1 VWNSGAERVEEDVG
15 EGEGE
20 KEGEGEG
27 VGVGVGESEGD
38 GEGEGDGNGD
48 GEGRRTS
55 PAKLSRP
62 GTAGISGVLWTP
74 EHTATASNCCVT
86 GLPDTRNVT
95 LYPPSDGDRGV
106 NLDGLQTEGD
116 GGRQREFAAAYV

>member
-1 VWNSGAERVEEDVG
+1 MWNSGAERDEEDVG

-20 KEGEGEG
+20 EEGRGVGEGES
-27 VGVGVGESEGD
+27 ESEGD
-38 GEGEGDGNGD
+38 GEGD

-74 EHTATASNCCVT
+74 EHTATASNC
-86 GLPDTRNVT
+86 
-95 LYPPSDGDRGV
+95 
-106 NLDGLQTEGD
+106 
-116 GGRQREFAAAYV
+116 